1 MADRK
6 DPYRNSRFK
15 LEIQGIVQAG
25 FSECTIP
32 DATTDAVDYREGTDR
47 PTLRKLSGLTK
58 YGNITLK
65 WGLTDSKELWN
76 WRKQVIDGKMKD
88 ARRNGSIVIFDA
100 DGTTE
105 VVRWNFLDGWPS
117 KYDPADMNAKGNDV
131 AIETLEL
138 THEGLERG

>member
-47 PTLRKLSGLTK
+47 PTLRKLSGLATRVAP
-58 YGNITLK
+58 L
-65 WGLTDSKELWN
+65 
-76 WRKQVIDGKMKD
+76 
-88 ARRNGSIVIFDA
+88 RRSPF
-100 DGTTE
+100 
-105 VVRWNFLDGWPS
+105 
-117 KYDPADMNAKGNDV
+117 
-131 AIETLEL
+131 AIP
-138 THEGLERG
+138 RAA